1 MGKDCCEETCS
12 ADVLIDERYRRILWI
27 ALFVNLAM
35 FMVEIIAGWYAGSTS
50 LLADAMDFLGDAGNY
65 GASLMALTLPVIWR
79 SRVALGKGLVM
90 GSYGLVIIVLASTG
104 IFHERVPLASIMGIV
119 ALLALMTNISIALLL
134 YSFRKGDSNMR
145 SVWLCSRNDAIANI
159 AVMLAA
165 LGVWLTQ
172 QRWPDLVVAIG
183 IGVLGVTSA
192 YSVIRYALIEIRSL
206 SKLDN

>member
-12 ADVLIDERYRRILWI
+12 VEQLSDERYRRILWI
-27 ALFVNLAM
+27 ALVVNLAM
-35 FMVEIIAGWYAGSTS
+35 FIVEIITGWYASSTS

-65 GASLMALTLPVIWR
+65 GASLFALTLPIIWR

-90 GSYGLVIIVLASTG
+90 GSYGLVIIVLASAG
-104 IFHERVPLASIMGIV
+104 IFQERVPLASIMGIV
-119 ALLALMTNISIALLL
+119 ALLALITNISIAFLL
-134 YSFRKGDSNMR
+134 YRFRKGDSNMR

-183 IGVLGVTSA
+183 IGLLGVTSA
-192 YSVIRYALIEIRSL
+192 YSVIRYALSEMHVAKQ
-206 SKLDN
+206 SKL